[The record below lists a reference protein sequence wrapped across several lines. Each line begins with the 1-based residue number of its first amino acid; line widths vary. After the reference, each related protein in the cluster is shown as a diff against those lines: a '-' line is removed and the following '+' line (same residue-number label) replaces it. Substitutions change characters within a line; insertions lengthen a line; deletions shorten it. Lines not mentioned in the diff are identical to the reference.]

1 MQILNSCQCLSKGIY
16 RKIKKKGWYYIVIK
30 QSIQIGSMELK
41 NRIIMPPIA
50 TYQSTEDGKVT
61 DTMLDYYGQRSKSG
75 SLGMIITEHSYIMT
89 QGKAKAR
96 QLSISSDGDIDGLRK
111 LTYTI
116 HQSGTKAM
124 AQLNHAGSAAPHS
137 VTGLN
142 AVSAS
147 GIILPTTPMMG
158 DGTVPD
164 ELTKKQIVE
173 ITECFAK
180 AAARAKKSGY
190 DGIEIHSAHAYLL
203 NQFYSPLT
211 NHRDDEYGGNPD
223 NRLRFLIE
231 VLEAVRKVVGNEFP
245 VSVRLGGC
253 DYTDGGSTIKDSVY
267 AAAMLEKAGVNMISV
282 SGGMCRYT
290 REGRTEPGYFRDMSS
305 AIKEAVS
312 IPVMLTGGVKTMS
325 DAEKLLES
333 GAADLIGVGR
343 ELLKNPHWADCMY
356 AV

>member
-1 MQILNSCQCLSKGIY
+1 M
-16 RKIKKKGWYYIVIK
+16 IK
-30 QSIQIGSMELK
+30 QSIQIGTMELK
-41 NRIIMPPIA
+41 NRIVMPPVA
-50 TYQSTEDGKVT
+50 TYETAGDGKVSEA
-61 DTMLDYYGQRSKSG
+61 MLHHYGERSKSG

-89 QGKAKAR
+89 QGRADMK
-96 QLSISSDGDIDGLRK
+96 QLSISSDDDIDGLRK
-111 LTYTI
+111 LTDVI

-124 AQLNHAGSAAPHS
+124 AQLNHAGSAAPYS
-137 VTGLN
+137 ATGQK

-158 DGTVPD
+158 DGIVPD
-164 ELTKKQIVE
+164 ELTKEQISE
-173 ITECFAK
+173 ITERFAK

-203 NQFYSPLT
+203 NQFYSPLS
-211 NHRDDEYGGNPD
+211 NHREDEYGGNLD
-223 NRLRFLIE
+223 NRLRFLLE
-231 VLEAVRKVVGNEFP
+231 VIEAVRNAVGNGFP

-253 DYTDGGSTIKDSVY
+253 DYMDGGSTIKDSVY

-282 SGGMCRYT
+282 SGGMCRFR
-290 REGRTEPGYFRDMSS
+290 REGHTEPGYFQDMSS

-312 IPVMLTGGVKTMS
+312 IPVMLTGGVKTIS

-343 ELLKNPHWADCMY
+343 ELLKNPHWADELLY
-356 AV
+356 S